1 MTVQPRSDYYARGL
15 QLAEAGK
22 HQEGLNCIQ
31 EHLRIAPQDAE
42 ALNDA
47 GAILHCLGRTD
58 DAIAYLTEARHL
70 QGSSGEILWNLAEAY
85 MAGGRA
91 AEAAELFDEME
102 RMRILNVDLLNRAA
116 TLLLDQDQKGPA
128 IEVLLRSYRLW
139 PEQEVLRPILEVVRS
154 KRLRVSFF
162 RGGVGEDG
170 ALADICEFVQQR
182 FPTTFYDGRR
192 PDGISAL
199 MEQCDIAWFDGGGRM
214 LVDASQQGGPGRI
227 IASLRRSDVR
237 ENWARDVRWENVSIL
252 VQIGSS
258 AVEEALLQ
266 EVPDLRNRTRL
277 AVIPNAVNLDRYAL
291 RRRERGKHLAC
302 MGRLTLESNPALL
315 LQCMQKLH
323 YIDTAYK
330 LFFSGSFESPMLEQ
344 YVRHM
349 VETLG
354 LSGVVIFEPYPSDLD
369 GWLSDKHYVVA
380 GGIGE
385 SQVEGLLTGMACGLK
400 PVIHNFPGAE
410 KLFPGRYL
418 FNIAEQFCE
427 QVLGGDYDPDAYRRF
442 IEEHFALAGQLRKVN
457 GILTQLESE
466 IELPPRRGLDGQGA
480 APGVGIGTVDGFVGA
495 GPEDAVRLR

>member
-1 MTVQPRSDYYARGL
+1 MTVQARSDYYERGL

-31 EHLRIAPQDAE
+31 EHLRTAPQDAE

-58 DAIAYLTEARHL
+58 DAIACLTKARHL
-70 QGSSGEILWNLAEAY
+70 KDSSGEILWNLAEAY
-85 MAGGRA
+85 VAGGRV
-91 AEAAELFDEME
+91 AEVVELFHDME
-102 RMRILNVDLLNRAA
+102 RLQILNVDLLNRTA
-116 TLLLDQDQKGPA
+116 TLLLDQDKKGLA

-139 PEQEVLRPILEVVRS
+139 PEQEVLRPILEVVRC
-154 KRLRVSFF
+154 KRPGVAFF
-162 RGGVGEDG
+162 RGGVSEDG
-170 ALADICEFVQQR
+170 ALADICEFVRER
-182 FPTTFYDGRR
+182 FQTTFYDGLG
-192 PDGISAL
+192 PDGISGL
-199 MEQCDIAWFDGGGRM
+199 MRQCDIAWFDGGGRM
-214 LVDASQQGGPGRI
+214 LVDASQQGGARI

-237 ENWARDVRWENVSIL
+237 EDWARDVRWENVSIL

-266 EVPDLRNRTRL
+266 QVPDIRNRTRL

-302 MGRLTLESNPALL
+302 MGRLTMESNPALL
-315 LQCMQKLH
+315 LQCMQKLN
-323 YIDTAYK
+323 YVDAAYK

-354 LSGVVIFEPYPSDLD
+354 LSDVVFFEPYPSDLD

-410 KLFPGRYL
+410 KLFPLCYL

-427 QVLGGDYDPDAYRRF
+427 QVLGGDYAPDVYRRY
-442 IEEHFALAGQLRKVN
+442 IEEHFALAEQLSKVN

-466 IELPPRRGLDGQGA
+466 VELPASRDTGGQGA
-480 APGVGIGTVDGFVGA
+480 APGMHSGDIDGFAVSGFEGA
-495 GPEDAVRLR
+495 VSLR